1 MVWSIADA
9 NVNVNT
15 EAVLEGG
22 KFSGHLVQT
31 GVWCLHVEIFVH
43 ICSNCLTLVR
53 VVVNLRNTEIKV
65 GEFILDGTRRA
76 HTYLETICYSKKY

>member
-22 KFSGHLVQT
+22 KFGGHLVQT
-31 GVWCLHVEIFVH
+31 GIWCLHVEIFVR
-43 ICSNCLTLVR
+43 NCLTLVR

-76 HTYLETICYSKKY
+76 HTYLGTICYSKKY